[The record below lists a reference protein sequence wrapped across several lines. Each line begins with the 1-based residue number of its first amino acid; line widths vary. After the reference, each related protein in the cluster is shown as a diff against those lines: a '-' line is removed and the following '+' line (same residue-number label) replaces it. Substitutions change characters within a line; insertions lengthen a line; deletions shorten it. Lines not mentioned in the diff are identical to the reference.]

1 MRFRNHATPL
11 AFFRNPRTL
20 PDVPSAD
27 ALRRIL
33 ERERARTE
41 RTGREFSFVVFDA
54 DGGDASNGD
63 GLRRLADLL
72 QRRIRVTDVVGRYE
86 EKSLGVVLPATTAE
100 GAWKFAEDVCKGIPA
115 TLPPPRITV
124 YTYPSTWIPSEPP
137 AGAPPPPP
145 PASGSGGRI
154 SPPTAETSEG
164 KKDMTMAVHRM
175 ERIFGC
181 PLPPWKRLFDLVV
194 ASVALILASP
204 LFLIY
209 AAYIKIVSP
218 GPVFY
223 KQWRAGYLGRL
234 FLIRKFRTMHHGN
247 DERIHEVHL
256 RKLISS
262 DTATEKLDSRNDPRI
277 IPLGRWIR
285 KVGLD
290 EIPQL
295 LNVLSRDMSLVGPRP
310 CLPYEAREYLTWA
323 TRRFDVL
330 PGMTGLWQVS
340 GKNRTTYKEM
350 LRLDIRYLQRISPA
364 VDLRILAKTVPV
376 LLGLAAEC
384 LEIRQRPG
392 RGIR

>member
-1 MRFRNHATPL
+1 
-11 AFFRNPRTL
+11 
-20 PDVPSAD
+20 
-27 ALRRIL
+27 
-33 ERERARTE
+33 
-41 RTGREFSFVVFDA
+41 
-54 DGGDASNGD
+54 
-63 GLRRLADLL
+63 
-72 QRRIRVTDVVGRYE
+72 
-86 EKSLGVVLPATTAE
+86 
-100 GAWKFAEDVCKGIPA
+100 
-115 TLPPPRITV
+115 
-124 YTYPSTWIPSEPP
+124 
-137 AGAPPPPP
+137 
-145 PASGSGGRI
+145 
-154 SPPTAETSEG
+154 
-164 KKDMTMAVHRM
+164 M